1 MRSSDHVHRLCLASR
16 VAPDRVLL
24 LQPLKGGA
32 WLDRRAQRQMEDLR
46 FDRQFRTPYS
56 EGYHMMTGDSRLG
69 SLDLHFTATTVHCT
83 LMLERQLDQEAL
95 AKLIEQIDEDLVL
108 SADVPRDDF
117 LVSVYIGTEAGFF
130 NDTFRA
136 DQEELTLGE
145 GEEEEEEDG
154 FGEDDE
160 DV

>member
-1 MRSSDHVHRLCLASR
+1 
-16 VAPDRVLL
+16 
-24 LQPLKGGA
+24 
-32 WLDRRAQRQMEDLR
+32 MEDLR
-46 FDRQFRTPYS
+46 FERQFRTPYS
-56 EGYHMMTGDSRLG
+56 EGYHLMTGDSRLG

-83 LMLERQLDQEAL
+83 LVLERQLEQDEM

-117 LVSVYIGTEAGFF
+117 LVSVYTGAEAGFF
-130 NDTFRA
+130 NDSFRA
-136 DQEELTLGE
+136 DQEELTLGAE
-145 GEEEEEEDG
+145 DGDEEDD

>member
-1 MRSSDHVHRLCLASR
+1 
-16 VAPDRVLL
+16 
-24 LQPLKGGA
+24 
-32 WLDRRAQRQMEDLR
+32 MEDLR

-56 EGYHMMTGDSRLG
+56 EGYHLMTGDSRLG

-83 LMLERQLDQEAL
+83 LVLERQLNQEEL

-117 LVSVYIGTEAGFF
+117 LVSAYVGTEAGFF

-136 DQEELTLGE
+136 DQEELTLG
-145 GEEEEEEDG
+145 GEEGGEDDDI
-154 FGEDDE
+154 GEDDE
-160 DV
+160 DM

>member
-1 MRSSDHVHRLCLASR
+1 
-16 VAPDRVLL
+16 
-24 LQPLKGGA
+24 
-32 WLDRRAQRQMEDLR
+32 
-46 FDRQFRTPYS
+46 
-56 EGYHMMTGDSRLG
+56 MMTGDSRLG

-83 LMLERQLDQEAL
+83 LVLERQLDQAAL
-95 AKLIEQIDEDLVL
+95 ANLIEQIDEDLVL

-117 LVSVYIGTEAGFF
+117 LVSVYVGSEAGFF

-136 DQEELTLGE
+136 DQEELTLGGESE
-145 GEEEEEEDG
+145 GEEDEDD

>member
-1 MRSSDHVHRLCLASR
+1 
-16 VAPDRVLL
+16 
-24 LQPLKGGA
+24 
-32 WLDRRAQRQMEDLR
+32 
-46 FDRQFRTPYS
+46 
-56 EGYHMMTGDSRLG
+56 MMTGDSRLG

-83 LMLERQLDQEAL
+83 LVLERQLDQEAL
-95 AKLIEQIDEDLVL
+95 ANLIEQIDEDLVL

-117 LVSVYIGTEAGFF
+117 LVSVYVGNEAGFF

-136 DQEELTLGE
+136 DQQELTLGGE
-145 GEEEEEEDG
+145 EEEEEEEDG